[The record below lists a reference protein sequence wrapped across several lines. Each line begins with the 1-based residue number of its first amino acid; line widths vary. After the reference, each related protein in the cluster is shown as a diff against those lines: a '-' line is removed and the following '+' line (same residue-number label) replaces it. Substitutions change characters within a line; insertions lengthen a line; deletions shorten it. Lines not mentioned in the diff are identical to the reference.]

1 MTVHFELSKDDMK
14 NIYPD
19 AFYLMPSSRKSK
31 NADFLFAFLIT
42 IIALDLIADF
52 PFVMSLMI
60 AMVLGILIYFF
71 ASRWILKFV
80 TLFMI
85 WKYKNSFPRRYQLD
99 LHDNYFI
106 YTDLDN
112 ETNHGKIAWNSIEE
126 VKETDNYLYIYV
138 GAINKVLILNKNI
151 SLSSPTSK
159 KLYIETVKEKIQ
171 QL

>member
-52 PFVMSLMI
+52 PFVMNLMI

-112 ETNHGKIAWNSIEE
+112 ETNHGKIAWDSIEE
-126 VKETDNYLYIYV
+126 GKEFMDMKKRNKSLFKIVIGFLFIYF
-138 GAINKVLILNKNI
+138 IF
-151 SLSSPTSK
+151 
-159 KLYIETVKEKIQ
+159 
-171 QL
+171 